1 MLNKL
6 KALKVK
12 KATRKEVKQ
21 VADQRKQAIA
31 ALKQL
36 QTIW

>member
-12 KATRKEVKQ
+12 KATKKEVRQ
-21 VADQRKQAIA
+21 LTDERAQAIA

-36 QTIW
+36 QTVR

>member
-12 KATRKEVKQ
+12 KATKKEVKQ
-21 VADQRKQAIA
+21 LTDQRKQAIA

-36 QTIW
+36 QTV